1 MREIKFRAWDKNTDT
16 LVNVKTLDI
25 DNNGVGCVVDFDG
38 INLDR
43 SECELM
49 QYTGLKDKN
58 GVEIYEGDV
67 VKITDCKY
75 GNKFRGEIS
84 FKNGSYVVESNIATH
99 YRFIDYHIEV
109 IGNIYEN
116 PELLETNMTDSP
128 ASKNQS

>member
-1 MREIKFRAWDKNTDT
+1 MREIKFRAWDKEIKKMCQISN
-16 LVNVKTLDI
+16 I
-25 DNNGVGCVVDFDG
+25 DFAERQARAIRIYESGLGASWENFDV
-38 INLDR
+38 L
-43 SECELM
+43 ELM
-49 QYTGLKDKN
+49 QYTGLKDEN

-116 PELLETNMTDSP
+116 PELLETKKS
-128 ASKNQS
+128 S